1 VGRMTSQGDDSAQT
15 ISIVVPVYRGELTLE
30 SLLAEIAPLTTS
42 QFSSGGISS
51 RVSEV
56 ILVHDGAPDGSDRV
70 ISSLAERLSFVTP
83 VWLSRNFGQHAATL
97 AGMAS
102 TSGDW
107 VVSLDED
114 GQHNP
119 SDIFHMLD
127 VAVEHDAQLVY
138 AEPTNEPPHGRVR
151 NFFSAA
157 AKWIFQNVLGHRH
170 IGQFNSFRLIR
181 GDIARS
187 LAAYCGQ
194 GTYLDVALSWVVGRS
209 AHCPVALRRER
220 ARPSSY
226 SPLTLMHHFWKLILT
241 SGTAPLR
248 LVALIG
254 VVSVLLGIA
263 ISAYSI
269 WGKLTG
275 RVPVPGWASLLIV
288 VSLFSGLILFSLGLL
303 AEYLAI
309 VVTMAL
315 GKPLYLITSRPSR
328 GASHRR

>member
-1 VGRMTSQGDDSAQT
+1 VGRMTSQGNDSAQT

-30 SLLAEIAPLTTS
+30 SLLAEIAPLTIS
-42 QFSSGGISS
+42 QSSSGGISS

-138 AEPTNEPPHGRVR
+138 AQPTNEPPHGRAR

-226 SPLTLMHHFWKLILT
+226 SPLTLVHHFWKLILT

-254 VVSVLLGIA
+254 VASVLLGIA

>member
-1 VGRMTSQGDDSAQT
+1 MGRMTSQGNDSAQT

-194 GTYLDVALSWVVGRS
+194 GTYLDVALSLGSWAAARTVRS
-209 AHCPVALRRER
+209 RCAASARALLPIRRL
-220 ARPSSY
+220 PSC
-226 SPLTLMHHFWKLILT
+226 II
-241 SGTAPLR
+241 SG
-248 LVALIG
+248 
-254 VVSVLLGIA
+254 S
-263 ISAYSI
+263 
-269 WGKLTG
+269 
-275 RVPVPGWASLLIV
+275 
-288 VSLFSGLILFSLGLL
+288 
-303 AEYLAI
+303 
-309 VVTMAL
+309 
-315 GKPLYLITSRPSR
+315 
-328 GASHRR
+328 

>member
-1 VGRMTSQGDDSAQT
+1 
-15 ISIVVPVYRGELTLE
+15 LTLE

-157 AKWIFQNVLGHRH
+157 AKWVFQNVLGHRH

-220 ARPSSY
+220 APFFLFAAYPRASFLEADIDLRHGSIAIGRVD
-226 SPLTLMHHFWKLILT
+226 WGRI
-241 SGTAPLR
+241 GTAGHRNQR
-248 LVALIG
+248 LLDLGQADRKGPGARLGLSPHCGQPVLG
-254 VVSVLLGIA
+254 PHSVLAG
-263 ISAYSI
+263 
-269 WGKLTG
+269 LTG
-275 RVPVPGWASLLIV
+275 RVFGYRSDD
-288 VSLFSGLILFSLGLL
+288 G
-303 AEYLAI
+303 
-309 VVTMAL
+309 
-315 GKPLYLITSRPSR
+315 SR
-328 GASHRR
+328 

>member
-1 VGRMTSQGDDSAQT
+1 MTSQDDDSVQT
-15 ISIVVPVYRGELTLE
+15 VSIVVPVYRGELTLE
-30 SLLAEIAPLTTS
+30 PLLAEIAPLTS
-42 QFSSGGISS
+42 SRASSGGISV

-56 ILVHDGAPDGSDRV
+56 VLVHDGAPDRSDQV

-102 TSGDW
+102 TNGDW

-119 SDIFHMLD
+119 RDIFAMLD
-127 VAVEHDAQLVY
+127 VAIEQNAQLVY
-138 AEPTNEPPHGRVR
+138 AQPTNQPPHGRIR
-151 NFFSAA
+151 NFFSAV
-157 AKWIFQNVLGHRH
+157 AKWIFKNVLGHGH
-170 IGQFNSFRLIR
+170 MGEFNSFRLVR

-187 LAAYCGQ
+187 LAAYCGP
-194 GTYLDVALSWVVGRS
+194 GTYLDVALSWVVSRS
-209 AHCPVALRRER
+209 AHCPVTLRRER

-254 VVSVLLGIA
+254 VAAVFLGIA
-263 ISAYSI
+263 VSAYSI

-275 RVPVPGWASLLIV
+275 RVPVPGWSSLVIV
-288 VSLFSGLILFSLGLL
+288 VSMFSGLILFSLGVL
-303 AEYLAI
+303 AEYLVI

-328 GASHRR
+328 GAQRKR